1 MKQIQCDV
9 PTVFLAL
16 FLSRRVHLTLLPSVK
31 GSNLSLF
38 YYQSRFARTSEKKK
52 KKAEKHQLWMRV
64 YKLNL
69 FILPFRACCQ
79 FVVSQTNNNHTGQSQ
94 LTQQCKARENGPV
107 FLRFPRQKSYV
118 YIS

>member
-38 YYQSRFARTSEKKK
+38 YYQSRFARTSEKKGRK
-52 KKAEKHQLWMRV
+52 TPTVNARLQTQ
-64 YKLNL
+64 
-69 FILPFRACCQ
+69 PFYFTLQSMLSVC
-79 FVVSQTNNNHTGQSQ
+79 SQSN
-94 LTQQCKARENGPV
+94 E
-107 FLRFPRQKSYV
+107 
-118 YIS
+118 